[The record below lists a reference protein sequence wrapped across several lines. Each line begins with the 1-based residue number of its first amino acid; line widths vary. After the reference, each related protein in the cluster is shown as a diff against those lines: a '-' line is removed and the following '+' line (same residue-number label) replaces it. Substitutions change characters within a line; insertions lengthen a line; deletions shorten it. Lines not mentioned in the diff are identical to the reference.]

1 MAPKKRPASQ
11 VAGEVTKKRKMM
23 SISEK
28 IKLLDLLKQGQSY
41 AAVARQYG
49 VNESTVRYIKKE
61 EANIRKTYNLSFNL
75 SMLCSMGRA
84 LGQKAKEIDE
94 DMVRAVEFAN
104 RLEDVMLPYKNILQQ
119 KKRQRQ
125 QLSITMFFPKK
136 KNTAATV

>member
-1 MAPKKRPASQ
+1 M
-11 VAGEVTKKRKMM
+11 T
-23 SISEK
+23 ISEK